1 MLILASYLAENTRPT
16 YERIATW
23 LTARL
28 GEPTSLLGGVAWDER
43 LAMLDNGR
51 VQVALICGW
60 SYIQRHDRP
69 ERPVSLLCAPVMA
82 PPRYEDRPIYFT
94 DVVVRH
100 GSSLRAFA
108 DLRGQSY
115 AYNDRGSHSGYNV
128 PRDALLRLGETR
140 GYFGRVV
147 ASGSHQASLRMV
159 EAGEVDASGIDS
171 TMLDIERHRRPEL
184 STTLRT
190 VAVLGPSPIPP
201 VIVTRALREP
211 ERAAPRRTP
220 RDARGSR
227 GSHDPRQGAYR
238 PLRPRAGRRLQP
250 DPRDGCPGDRGR
262 LHGATVICAGRTPA
276 HRVVSQHLKEKVF
289 ERGRPRIDGLVA
301 SRSGSRDG
309 QATDYWRP

>member
-201 VIVTRALREP
+201 VIVTRALPENQREQL
-211 ERAAPRRTP
+211 RAALL
-220 RDARGSR
+220 AM
-227 GSHDPRQGAYR
+227 HEDPE
-238 PLRPRAGRRLQP
+238 
-250 DPRDGCPGDRGR
+250 
-262 LHGATVICAGRTPA
+262 GRTI
-276 HRVVSQHLKEKVF
+276 LGK
-289 ERGRPRIDGLVA
+289 GLIARFVHVQDADYNPIRAMVA
-301 SRSGSRDG
+301 RAIEVGFMELR
-309 QATDYWRP
+309 